1 MRILGLDIGDKRIG
15 IAVSDELRMC
25 AHGVKTIERKG
36 IKEDIRQIKE
46 ICEEYGVEGIVAGL
60 PINMDGTCGFSVQK
74 VQDFVSLLK
83 EQVSIPVNTWDER
96 LSTVAAERNL
106 IDADMSRKK
115 RKTVIDKI
123 AATIILQGYLDSRA
137 HY

>member
-1 MRILGLDIGDKRIG
+1 MRILGLDVGDKRIG
-15 IAVSDELRMC
+15 IAVSDELCMC
-25 AHGVKTIERKG
+25 AHGVRTIERKG

-46 ICEEYGVEGIVAGL
+46 ICEEYGVEEIIAGL
-60 PINMDGTCGFSVQK
+60 PINMDGTSGFRVQK

-123 AATIILQGYLDSRA
+123 AATIILQGYLDSRQ
-137 HY
+137 H

>member
-1 MRILGLDIGDKRIG
+1 MRILGLDVGDKRIG
-15 IAVSDELRMC
+15 IAVSDELCMC
-25 AHGVKTIERKG
+25 AHGVRTIERKG

-46 ICEEYGVEGIVAGL
+46 ICEEYGVEEIIAGL
-60 PINMDGTCGFSVQK
+60 PINMDGTSGFRVQK

-106 IDADMSRKK
+106 IEADMSRKK
-115 RKTVIDKI
+115 RKAVIDKI
-123 AATIILQGYLDSRA
+123 AATIILQGYLDSMA
-137 HY
+137 H